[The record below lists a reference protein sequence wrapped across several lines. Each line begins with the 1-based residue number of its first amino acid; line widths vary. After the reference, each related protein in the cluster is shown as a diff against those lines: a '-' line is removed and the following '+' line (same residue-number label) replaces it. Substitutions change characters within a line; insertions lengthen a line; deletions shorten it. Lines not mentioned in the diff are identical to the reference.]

1 VRLRRIF
8 RRGGEAD
15 YRPSCVRVDVPAT
28 YRAVSKRVAP
38 PSGMPPPET
47 ATGPNGGQLDLV
59 AIARST
65 CASYDA
71 EFPDERERYGPAGAD
86 WCRHDCQHLLNWAVL
101 SLTEAL
107 DFEAQ
112 LRWLAR
118 VLEARDFPISRLA
131 LGLEMLA
138 GSVRDAVPG
147 EPDVAARL
155 DAGAAFIG
163 SRVSFL
169 D

>member
-1 VRLRRIF
+1 M
-8 RRGGEAD
+8 
-15 YRPSCVRVDVPAT
+15 
-28 YRAVSKRVAP
+28 SKRVAP

-47 ATGPNGGQLDLV
+47 ATGPHGEQLDLV
-59 AIARST
+59 AIARSACT
-65 CASYDA
+65 SYDA
-71 EFPDERERYGPAGAD
+71 EFPDERERYGPAGAE

-112 LRWLAR
+112 LAWLAR
-118 VLEARDFPISRLA
+118 VLEARDFPNSRLA
-131 LGLEMLA
+131 RGLEMLA
-138 GSVRDAVPG
+138 DAVRDAVPN
-147 EPDVAARL
+147 EPEVAARL
-155 DAGAAFIG
+155 DAGAAFIR